1 MPKNNKGLSKDEQ
14 KIIDLYVR
22 EEWSTYKLAEKFK
35 TYPNKI
41 RRILNK
47 GGVPLRDKSTA
58 QKNAIKKG
66 RSTHP
71 TEGKQRSSATKLK
84 ISETQGHIWDNL
96 DKKQRVY
103 RSEIGKKAWEKKSED
118 EKASIIK
125 RAQDSVR
132 EASKKG
138 SKLER
143 FLLKE
148 LTERNFGVE
157 FHKERWLRNQRLQV
171 DLFIPG
177 HRTAIE
183 VDGPSHFKPVWG
195 HKNLEKNRRADR
207 EKTGLILS
215 EGLVLIRIK
224 QEKRLSQ
231 RYMRDILSR
240 LLKQLA
246 EIKEFYPKENE
257 RYFEI

>member
-1 MPKNNKGLSKDEQ
+1 MPKNSKSLNKDEQ
-14 KIIDLYVR
+14 KIIDLYVN
-22 EEWSTYKLAEKFK
+22 EEWSTYKLAEKFN

-47 GGVPLRDKSTA
+47 GEVSIRNKSAA
-58 QKNAIKKG
+58 QKNAIQKG

-71 TEGKQRSSATKLK
+71 TEGKKRSLATKLK
-84 ISETQGHIWDNL
+84 ISETQGEVWDNL
-96 DKKQRVY
+96 NKKQRAY
-103 RSEIGKKAWEKKSED
+103 RSEIGKKSWEKKSEE
-118 EKASIIK
+118 EKAAIIK

-143 FLLKE
+143 FLLEE
-148 LTERNFGVE
+148 LTSMNFGVE
-157 FHKERWLRNQRLQV
+157 FHKEHWLRNQRLQV
-171 DLFIPG
+171 DLFIPS
-177 HRTAIE
+177 HLTAIE
-183 VDGPSHFKPVWG
+183 IDGPSHFKPVWG
-195 HKNLEKNRRADR
+195 HENLEKNKRSDR
-207 EKTGLILS
+207 EKTALILS
-215 EGLVLIRIK
+215 EGLALIRIK

-231 RYMRDILSR
+231 RYMRHILSR